1 MGSTH
6 TFNWEKST
14 DPSLVPVRSSR
25 RHQRSPRPRTS
36 QRSSRAVPRS
46 ACNTTSDSST
56 SPSPAAEENEPEPRR
71 KDGLS
76 GVSNRQSSPF
86 LLFHFINSLP
96 SAVCPTSRR
105 GGWLGPRSSSL

>member
-6 TFNWEKST
+6 TFNMGKVHGSLARAGKVKSDT
-14 DPSLVPVRSSR
+14 KGRPDRGQAKEAPGPCQEAHAIQQAIRQRHPHR
-25 RHQRSPRPRTS
+25 RQ
-36 QRSSRAVPRS
+36 
-46 ACNTTSDSST
+46 
-56 SPSPAAEENEPEPRR
+56 EENEPEPRR